1 MRLTHIFALAAS
13 LLLLS
18 CSSNVSEPTEPTGLR
33 VDYIRTPERTYIFSS
48 APNFSWLLAPGIKS
62 QTAYQII
69 VSSSEECQEGD
80 AWDSGKVLSNN
91 NFAVEYDGKP
101 LEEKKRYFWKIRY
114 WNSEDMPSGYSAIQG
129 FTMASAEQK
138 TESIVT
144 SNPLLRRADKPIS
157 TTKIG
162 EAEYQ
167 FDFEKAAFGA
177 LDFKLEVREDA
188 VLRVRIGEQLTA
200 EGVLERNPQGTIRY
214 QEVEV
219 ELKKGVSNYSV
230 QMAEDK
236 RNTGSMAIPVPDEWG
251 VILPFRYV
259 EVSGGGD
266 NPIENIRLSRDV
278 MYGYREKLGTFHC
291 SDSQLNSIWDICSYT
306 IQATD
311 FLGYY
316 IDGDRERI
324 PYEADAY
331 LNQLSHYCIDSEYA
345 IGKRSLEYFMSHATW
360 PTEWLLHTIMIAYQD
375 YLYTG
380 DRRLVEQYYQ
390 TLKSKT
396 LYELA
401 REDGLISASSE
412 VATPEYLEKI
422 GFRAGFKH
430 MADIVDWPKASF
442 TKGGNEL
449 GERDGHE
456 MVAINTVV
464 NCFYF
469 NALVQMS
476 ELAQV
481 IGNQEDAEF
490 FAEESL
496 KVRRAINEKLFDK
509 QRGIYIDGEGSTHSS
524 LHSNMM
530 ALAFDLVDDEH
541 TSSVAEFVKSRGMA
555 CSVYGAQYLFE
566 ALYKAGEAEY
576 ALELMTNTTD
586 RGWLNMIRSG
596 STMTLEAWDIK
607 YKGNLD
613 WNHAWGAAP
622 ANLIPRYMWGITPTS
637 AGYTSASI
645 KPQLAGLESA
655 EITVPTLQGVIEA
668 SYYLK
673 GGAKHYSITV
683 PSNME
688 ATFCVAD
695 EAVGVTVNGQKCD
708 KLVKLEVGENQIVV
722 KLE

>member
-1 MRLTHIFALAAS
+1 
-13 LLLLS
+13 
-18 CSSNVSEPTEPTGLR
+18 
-33 VDYIRTPERTYIFSS
+33 
-48 APNFSWLLAPGIKS
+48 
-62 QTAYQII
+62 
-69 VSSSEECQEGD
+69 
-80 AWDSGKVLSNN
+80 
-91 NFAVEYDGKP
+91 
-101 LEEKKRYFWKIRY
+101 
-114 WNSEDMPSGYSAIQG
+114 
-129 FTMASAEQK
+129 
-138 TESIVT
+138 
-144 SNPLLRRADKPIS
+144 
-157 TTKIG
+157 
-162 EAEYQ
+162 
-167 FDFEKAAFGA
+167 
-177 LDFKLEVREDA
+177 
-188 VLRVRIGEQLTA
+188 
-200 EGVLERNPQGTIRY
+200 
-214 QEVEV
+214 
-219 ELKKGVSNYSV
+219 
-230 QMAEDK
+230 
-236 RNTGSMAIPVPDEWG
+236 
-251 VILPFRYV
+251 
-259 EVSGGGD
+259 
-266 NPIENIRLSRDV
+266 
-278 MYGYREKLGTFHC
+278 
-291 SDSQLNSIWDICSYT
+291 
-306 IQATD
+306 
-311 FLGYY
+311 
-316 IDGDRERI
+316 
-324 PYEADAY
+324 
-331 LNQLSHYCIDSEYA
+331 
-345 IGKRSLEYFMSHATW
+345 W